1 LPILNDAPLYQQI
14 AESIR
19 QEIAR
24 GQLKP
29 GDGLPSVRRLTSRWH
44 CTPGTIQRAYQELV
58 GQGLVVSRPGQ
69 GTRVV
74 GGFMSEEDKPLRR
87 ATLVHRANSFLLE
100 SVTAGYSPVEVEQAF
115 HLALDQWKVIGESQ
129 GSTDEKDVIVF
140 MGSHDLSVSW
150 IATHC
155 SEIVPGHSIRVSFN
169 GSLGGLI
176 ALAQG
181 KADIAGSHLWDEES
195 DLYNVP
201 FVRRLLPGQKVAL
214 ATLVERRMGV
224 ICPPNNPRQIKQLE
238 DISQGGLRFVNRQ
251 RGSGTRVW
259 LDVSLARKK
268 IDPQTIN
275 GYEREVN
282 THSEAAQWVAEG
294 RADAGLGLEAS
305 ALAYG
310 LSFIPLT
317 VERYDLVIPRNKFD
331 RADIQLLL
339 EWLQSPAAKKAFAG
353 IGGYLTEKTGEIFW
367 VNG

>member
-1 LPILNDAPLYQQI
+1 MPILNDVPLYQQI
-14 AESIR
+14 AEAIR

-29 GDGLPSVRRLTSRWH
+29 GDRLPSVRRLTSRWH
-44 CTPGTIQRAYQELV
+44 CTPGTIQRAYQELA
-58 GQGLVVSRPGQ
+58 GQGLVVSRAGQ

-74 GGFMSEEDKPLRR
+74 GGFISEEDQPLRR

-100 SVTAGYSPVEVEQAF
+100 SATVGYSPAEVEQAF
-115 HLALDQWKVIGESQ
+115 HLALDQWKVIGEAQ
-129 GSTDEKDVIVF
+129 GTTDEKDVIVF

-150 IATHC
+150 IATHF
-155 SEIVPGHSIRVSFN
+155 SDIVPGHSIHVSFN

-195 DLYNVP
+195 DLYNEP

-214 ATLVERRMGV
+214 VTLVERRMGI
-224 ICPPNNPRQIKQLE
+224 ICPPHNPRQIKQLE
-238 DISQGGLRFVNRQ
+238 DISQSGLRFINRQ
-251 RGSGTRVW
+251 PGSGTRVW

-268 IDPQTIN
+268 INPQMIN
-275 GYEREVN
+275 GYGCEVN
-282 THSEAAQWVAEG
+282 THSEAAQWIAEG

-317 VERYDLVIPRNKFD
+317 VERYDLVIPRSKLD
-331 RADIQLLL
+331 RVDIQLLV

-353 IGGYLTEKTGEIFW
+353 IGGYLTEKTGEIVW